1 LVDFKE
7 RQIGSLSGGQL
18 QRVFVA
24 RAIVQDAT
32 VIILDEPFVG
42 IDMSSEQK
50 IMGILKKWSD
60 VGKTIIVVNHDLNKV
75 TQYFDDL
82 VIIQR
87 GIVAQG
93 PVTETYQMAN
103 IQKPLVWILGNSYL
117 SKT

>member
-1 LVDFKE
+1 
-7 RQIGSLSGGQL
+7 
-18 QRVFVA
+18 
-24 RAIVQDAT
+24 
-32 VIILDEPFVG
+32 
-42 IDMSSEQK
+42 MSSEQK

-103 IQKPLVWILGNSYL
+103 IQKAFSLDFGKLLFEQDMTGDSEDHG
-117 SKT
+117 